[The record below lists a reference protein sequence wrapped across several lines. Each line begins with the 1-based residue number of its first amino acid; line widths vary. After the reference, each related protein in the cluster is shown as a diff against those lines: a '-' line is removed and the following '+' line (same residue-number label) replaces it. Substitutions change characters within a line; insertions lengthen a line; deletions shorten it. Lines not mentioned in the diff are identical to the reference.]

1 MRLQTIALFL
11 LLFSPLVASASQDEA
26 IATIQK
32 LGGTV
37 EVDATHPGKPV
48 IKVDLHKTTLS
59 DADLAV
65 LAAFP
70 DLQTLDLRLTR
81 IGDEGVLHL
90 KNLKKLRFLNLFR
103 SQLTDTGL
111 TYLSGMIE
119 LETLL
124 IGGTRV
130 SDKGMAHLKSFK
142 MLKKVSLFDTQ
153 VGDAG
158 LDQLAGLAKLQVL
171 LLGNSRVT
179 EAGIRRI
186 EAARPGLKFQ
196 ESVT

>member
-1 MRLQTIALFL
+1 MRLQTIAFFL
-11 LLFSPLVASASQDEA
+11 LLLGSIGASASQDEA
-26 IATIQK
+26 IETIQK

-37 EVDATHPGKPV
+37 EVDTTQPGKPV
-48 IKVDLHKTTLS
+48 IKVDLHQTTIS
-59 DADLAV
+59 DRDLAV
-65 LAAFP
+65 LTAFP
-70 DLQTLDLRLTR
+70 DLQILDLRLTGV
-81 IGDEGVLHL
+81 GDEGVAHL
-90 KNLKKLRFLNLFR
+90 KNLTKLRFLNLFR

-111 TYLSGMIE
+111 TYLNRMSE

-124 IGGTRV
+124 IGGTKV
-130 SDKGMAHLKSFK
+130 SDKGMVHLKSFK
-142 MLKKVSLFDTQ
+142 KLKKVSLFDTQ

-171 LLGNSRVT
+171 LLGKSQVT
-179 EAGIRRI
+179 EAGIKRI

>member
-1 MRLQTIALFL
+1 MRLQTISVL
-11 LLFSPLVASASQDEA
+11 LLLLGSTGASASQDEA
-26 IATIQK
+26 IETIQK
-32 LGGTV
+32 FGGTV
-37 EVDATHPGKPV
+37 EVDATQPGKPV
-48 IKVDLHKTTLS
+48 IKVDLHQTTIS

-70 DLQTLDLRLTR
+70 DLQILDLRLTR
-81 IGDEGVLHL
+81 IGDEGVVHL

-111 TYLSGMIE
+111 TYLNRMSE

-124 IGGTRV
+124 IGGTKV
-130 SDKGMAHLKSFK
+130 SDKGMVHLKSFK
-142 MLKKVSLFDTQ
+142 TLKKISLFDTQ

-171 LLGNSRVT
+171 LLEKSQVT
-179 EAGIRRI
+179 EAGIKRI
-186 EAARPGLKFQ
+186 EAALPGLKFQ